1 MGHHTPASR
10 WGGHRRHRRAIQKS
24 RGSKV
29 RRAEGTMS
37 EPGPPTTPAATSAA
51 TTTMGG
57 SSATTTTTTTSSSST
72 TAVSSNTATPLTTI
86 TASASSTNT
95 TSSSSSSSSS
105 STTSSTTTAA
115 RQAIPQISVYGG
127 IPDRQTVQVI
137 QQALHR
143 QPNTA
148 AQYLQQMYA
157 AQQQHL
163 MLQTAA
169 LQQQHS
175 LSTAQ
180 LQSLAAVQQASIA
193 AGRQNTSQNG
203 TTSQQTG
210 STQTTIN
217 LTASPAAAQL
227 ISRAQSITSAPTSI
241 SQQAVLLGSPSSPTL
256 TASQAQMYLRA
267 QMAQQSNVFQA
278 QQSNL
283 VQVARSL
290 GRAVPL
296 SPQLIFTPT
305 ATVTAMQSDSS
316 AQNQVQNLAIRG
328 HQGATTSCSQTQTLQ
343 ALSLKQS
350 PVPIQPASLVKNPGQ
365 GAQASAGVK
374 SGSSES
380 PSEAGKKGD
389 AAVVTEARAI
399 NMSRNVTT
407 VSAQPLIAPAYTHIQ
422 PHSLVQQHK
431 QQQQFVVH
439 HSQSSQRTP
448 GQLLQTA
455 SIQPSPHPVPVL
467 PKPAMH
473 QTAAPGQHATIF
485 HSTISP
491 HTLQPAASSIS
502 SSTLTSQAKAQPV
515 QLTAINLQIHPT
527 ASRTLVQECK
537 DKPTSLVVRETCAA
551 STSQQ
556 QQQKPPP
563 PAPTPQPPH
572 QQSTPSQPRKP
583 VEQPKVDPVPQGQ
596 TQGGGATKRP
606 APAPAPGSPPPPMAL
621 GNDSEAPAVTAAAP
635 LNGESKPPQAIV
647 KPQVLTHVI
656 EGFVIQEGAEP
667 FPVCVERL
675 PILINSPK
683 KLDSQLSSDPDKTPV
698 SNAANSDSEP
708 EDLNL
713 TEKDQEPKLTC
724 EYCGWVDFAYTFKG
738 SKRFCSMVCAKRY
751 NVGCTKRM
759 RLFRTEKAK
768 QANRWRR
775 RSQGRSSIEAKKR
788 MSPSPQQTQGGSVS
802 SPHHSQ
808 PSQEESSP
816 CSEMSSYE
824 EPPSPLSAASSGPP
838 APPAPAPVPIQR
850 QPSRA
855 SSEPEDLAGRD
866 AAAAL
871 CQPFL
876 PNDPTKWNVEEVY
889 EFICS
894 LPGCQ
899 EIADEFRSQEID
911 GQALLLLK
919 EDHLMSTMNIKLGPA
934 LKIFARINMLK
945 DS

>member
-1 MGHHTPASR
+1 
-10 WGGHRRHRRAIQKS
+10 
-24 RGSKV
+24 
-29 RRAEGTMS
+29 MS
-37 EPGPPTTPAATSAA
+37 EPGAPTASPAIATA
-51 TTTMGG
+51 T
-57 SSATTTTTTTSSSST
+57 TTTTTTTSSSTGGSSAAIITTTTTSTSST
-72 TAVSSNTATPLTTI
+72 TTSSTNTTTPSTTT
-86 TASASSTNT
+86 TASASNTN

-105 STTSSTTTAA
+105 TSISTSSSSTTAA
-115 RQAIPQISVYGG
+115 RQAVPQISVYGG

-193 AGRQNTSQNG
+193 AGRQNSQNG

-267 QMAQQSNVFQA
+267 QMAQQSN
-278 QQSNL
+278 L

-316 AQNQVQNLAIRG
+316 AQVQNLAIRSQ
-328 HQGATTSCSQTQTLQ
+328 QGATTSTSQTQTLQ
-343 ALSLKQS
+343 ALSLKHS
-350 PVPIQPASLVKNPGQ
+350 PVPIQPASLVKNPSQ
-365 GAQASAGVK
+365 GMQASAGIK

-407 VSAQPLIAPAYTHIQ
+407 VTAQPLIAPAFTQIQ
-422 PHSLVQQHK
+422 PHSLVQHK
-431 QQQQFVVH
+431 QQQFVVH

-455 SIQPSPHPVPVL
+455 SIQPSPHPIPVL
-467 PKPAMH
+467 PKPAPH
-473 QTAAPGQHATIF
+473 QNAAPGQHATIF

-491 HTLQPAASSIS
+491 HTLQPAASSTS

-537 DKPTSLVVRETCAA
+537 DKPTSLVVRET
-551 STSQQ
+551 S
-556 QQQKPPP
+556 PP
-563 PAPTPQPPH
+563 Q

-583 VEQPKVDPVPQGQ
+583 VEHAKADTVPQSQ
-596 TQGGGATKRP
+596 PQGGGATKRP
-606 APAPAPGSPPPPMAL
+606 VPAPGSPPPPMTS
-621 GNDSEAPAVTAAAP
+621 GNDSEVPGVTAVAP
-635 LNGESKPPQAIV
+635 HNGESKPPQAIV

-667 FPVCVERL
+667 FPVERL

-698 SNAANSDSEP
+698 SNAANSDSEL
-708 EDLNL
+708 EDL
-713 TEKDQEPKLTC
+713 TQTEPKLTC

-738 SKRFCSMVCAKRY
+738 SKRFCSMVCSVLFLQY
-751 NVGCTKRM
+751 NVGCTKRIG
-759 RLFRTEKAK
+759 LFRPEKSK

-775 RSQGRSSIEAKKR
+775 RSQGRPSIEAKKR

-802 SPHHSQ
+802 SPHPSQ

-838 APPAPAPVPIQR
+838 R

-855 SSEPEDLAGRD
+855 SSEPEALAGRD
-866 AAAAL
+866 ASAAL

>member
-1 MGHHTPASR
+1 MGHHTLASCR
-10 WGGHRRHRRAIQKS
+10 GGQRRHRRAIQKS

-29 RRAEGTMS
+29 RRAEGTMES
-37 EPGPPTTPAATSAA
+37 EPGAPVSTT
-51 TTTMGG
+51 
-57 SSATTTTTTTSSSST
+57 SSTGTTTTTSSTASTTAASSSIASST
-72 TAVSSNTATPLTTI
+72 TATTPTNSSN
-86 TASASSTNT
+86 SSNNNT
-95 TSSSSSSSSS
+95 SGSSSN
-105 STTSSTTTAA
+105 STTAG
-115 RQAIPQISVYGG
+115 RQAVPQISVYSG
-127 IPDRQTVQVI
+127 IPDRQTVQVF

-193 AGRQNTSQNG
+193 AGRQSSSQNS
-203 TTSQQTG
+203 TSTQQTG

-217 LTASPAAAQL
+217 LTTSPAAAQL
-227 ISRAQSITSAPTSI
+227 ISRAQSISSAPTSI

-267 QMAQQSNVFQA
+267 QMAQQSN
-278 QQSNL
+278 L

-305 ATVTAMQSDSS
+305 ATVTAVQSDSS
-316 AQNQVQNLAIRG
+316 TQASSQNQVQNLAIRG
-328 HQGATTSCSQTQTLQ
+328 QQGVTTSLSQTQTLQ

-350 PVPIQPASLVKNPGQ
+350 PVPIQPASLVKSPSQ
-365 GAQASAGVK
+365 GSQASAGGK
-374 SGSSES
+374 ASSSDSSVEG
-380 PSEAGKKGD
+380 GKKGD
-389 AAVVTEARAI
+389 SAAVTEVRAI
-399 NMSRNVTT
+399 NMSRSVTAVT
-407 VSAQPLIAPAYTHIQ
+407 AQPLIAPAYTQIQ
-422 PHSLVQQHK
+422 PHSLVQQQK

-439 HSQSSQRTP
+439 QSQSSQRAQNQP
-448 GQLLQTA
+448 LQTA
-455 SIQPSPHPVPVL
+455 SIQPSPHPVPML
-467 PKPAMH
+467 PKPTPH
-473 QTAAPGQHATIF
+473 QPSTPSQQATIF
-485 HSTISP
+485 HSTIRP
-491 HTLQPAASSIS
+491 HALHSSLS
-502 SSTLTSQAKAQPV
+502 HSKAQPI
-515 QLTAINLQIHPT
+515 QLTAINLQIQPT
-527 ASRTLVQECK
+527 ASRVVQESK
-537 DKPTSLVVRETCAA
+537 DKPTSLVVRETCPTP
-551 STSQQ
+551 TSQQ
-556 QQQKPPP
+556 EQQQKQPAPLPSQPTKPVEPPKVNPPTPAAQPQGGSSTKLLSSAPATPP
-563 PAPTPQPPH
+563 PAMT
-572 QQSTPSQPRKP
+572 S
-583 VEQPKVDPVPQGQ
+583 
-596 TQGGGATKRP
+596 
-606 APAPAPGSPPPPMAL
+606 
-621 GNDSEAPAVTAAAP
+621 GNESEAPIVTGSTP
-635 LNGESKPPQAIV
+635 QNGESKPPQAIV

-683 KLDSQLSSDPDKTPV
+683 KLDHQLSSDPDKTPV
-698 SNAANSDSEP
+698 SNPANTTDSEP
-708 EDLNL
+708 EDMNQP
-713 TEKDQEPKLTC
+713 ENEQEQIPKLTC
-724 EYCGWVDFAYTFKG
+724 EYCGWVDFAYTFKA
-738 SKRFCSMVCAKRY
+738 SKRFCSVVCAKRY
-751 NVGCTKRM
+751 NVGCTKRVG
-759 RLFRTEKAK
+759 LFHPDRTKSTS
-768 QANRWRR
+768 RWHRR
-775 RSQGRSSIEAKKR
+775 AQGRPSVEAKKQKV
-788 MSPSPQQTQGGSVS
+788 SHSPQQTQGGSLS
-802 SPHHSQ
+802 SPHPSQ

-816 CSEMSSYE
+816 CSDMSSYE
-824 EPPSPLSAASSGPP
+824 ELPSPLSAASSGPL
-838 APPAPAPVPIQR
+838 ALAPAPVQLPIHR

-855 SSEPEDLAGRD
+855 SEQEGCAGRD
-866 AAAAL
+866 APSI
-871 CQPFL
+871 CQRFT